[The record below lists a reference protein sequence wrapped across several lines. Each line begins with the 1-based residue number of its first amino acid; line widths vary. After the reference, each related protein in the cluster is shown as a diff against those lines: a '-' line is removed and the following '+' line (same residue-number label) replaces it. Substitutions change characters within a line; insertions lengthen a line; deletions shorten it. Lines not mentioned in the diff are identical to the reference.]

1 MAMSL
6 KRSVAYP
13 VWMRTRFLV
22 AVVPLALL
30 VLCAAAGGSGSSGWQ
45 QVQGLGPHTRVHI
58 KSDKENV
65 ICFIHSVDEQ
75 QLTCGRSE
83 TIGSPVLVFPR
94 EQIKSIKLSLRV
106 PGAATRVGYV
116 SDIFDGQLVYQ
127 R

>member
-1 MAMSL
+1 MSL
-6 KRSVAYP
+6 KRLAAYS
-13 VWMRTRFLV
+13 VWMRTCFMV
-22 AVVPLALL
+22 AVVPLAVLA
-30 VLCAAAGGSGSSGWQ
+30 LCAAARGSASSGWQ
-45 QVQGLGPHTRVHI
+45 QVQGLGPHTRIHI

-83 TIGSPVLVFPR
+83 AIGSPVLVFPR

>member
-1 MAMSL
+1 MAMPL
-6 KRSVAYP
+6 KRLAAYS
-13 VWMRTRFLV
+13 VWMRTCFMV

-30 VLCAAAGGSGSSGWQ
+30 ALCGAARDAGSSGWQ
-45 QVQGLGPHTRVHI
+45 QVQGLGPHTRIHI
-58 KSDKENV
+58 KSDKENA
-65 ICFIHSVDEQ
+65 ICFVHSVDEQ

-83 TIGSPVLVFPR
+83 AIGSPVLVFPR
-94 EQIKSIKLSLRV
+94 AQIKSIKLSLRV

>member
-13 VWMRTRFLV
+13 VWMRNRLLV
-22 AVVPLALL
+22 AVVPFALL
-30 VLCAAAGGSGSSGWQ
+30 GLCAAARDAGSSGWK
-45 QVQGLGPHTRVHI
+45 QVQGLGPHTRIHI
-58 KSDKENV
+58 KSDKENA
-65 ICFIHSVDEQ
+65 ICFVHSVDEQ

-83 TIGSPVLVFPR
+83 AIGSAVLVFPR

-106 PGAATRVGYV
+106 PGATTRVGYV